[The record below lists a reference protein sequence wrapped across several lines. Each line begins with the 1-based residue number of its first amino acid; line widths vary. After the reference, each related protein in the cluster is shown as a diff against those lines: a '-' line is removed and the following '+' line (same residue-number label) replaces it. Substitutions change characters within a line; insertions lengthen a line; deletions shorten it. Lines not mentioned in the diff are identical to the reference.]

1 MRTTLVMALGGAG
14 MNIARHVKKELGCD
28 ILAVNTNAETLGKSE
43 FDQRL
48 QIGPS
53 CCEGLAAKSVAR
65 GRLAAEESLEDL
77 RYSIRSAEK
86 MILIAGLGG
95 GTASGAAPVIIDLA
109 QELGIEVI
117 LVATLPF
124 EFEGA
129 QRAIANEV
137 LPVLEQKKIR
147 MFLHDHALA
156 LKEGVPG
163 KALLDYYNQASA
175 NIAQDVAKL
184 LTDWP
189 R

>member
-14 MNIARHVKKELGCD
+14 MNIARHVQKKLGCD
-28 ILAVNTNAETLGKSE
+28 ILAVNTNAETLANSE

-53 CCEGLAAKSVAR
+53 SCEGKAAKSVAR
-65 GRLAAEESLEDL
+65 GRLAAEESLADL
-77 RYSIRSAEK
+77 RYSIRGAEK
-86 MILIAGLGG
+86 MIILAGLGG

-109 QELGIEVI
+109 LEMGIEVI

-129 QRAIANEV
+129 QRATANEV
-137 LPVLEQKKIR
+137 LPLLEQKKIR
-147 MFLHDHALA
+147 TLLHDHANA
-156 LKEGVPG
+156 LKEGAPG

-175 NIAQDVAKL
+175 NIALDVEKL
-184 LTDWP
+184 LAE
-189 R
+189 